1 MPTTAS
7 TRCPVTIA
15 NVMMAVAES
24 LTLWQPDQAEYR
36 DVHISH
42 TPLGLSV
49 VVSFADF
56 HWFASIA
63 DQCQLD
69 EDTHSVQE
77 WVDREVA
84 YPLTVALKSHFR
96 AAST

>member
-1 MPTTAS
+1 MPPTAS

-15 NVMMAVAES
+15 NVMMAVAEG
-24 LTLWQPDQAEYR
+24 LVLLQPDQAEYR

-42 TPLGLSV
+42 APLGLSV
-49 VVSFADF
+49 VVSFAHF

-63 DQCQLD
+63 DECQLD
-69 EDTHSVQE
+69 DDMHSVQE

-84 YPLTVALKSHFR
+84 YSLAAALKSHVR